1 MLNKFELIGRVVKD
15 LTVYTTKT
23 DAQAVTTLV
32 VATNWSYKKDNQDV
46 RKAIFH
52 NIALWGEQ
60 AKKAADWLRKGD
72 LVYVE
77 GKLDT
82 KSTKLVVDGKETT
95 RTEAIL
101 VGTKFLRLS
110 SKDHQNQE
118 VQETPVE

>member
-95 RTEAIL
+95 RTETIL